1 MEYRFDVIKRTF
13 EDKALIV
20 FIDLLGTKNLYES
33 PPTEEQA
40 KKILRALLVELDI
53 SFSEYFGKESQ
64 DNFDISIFADSIVI
78 NVINMRRKLVNIVE
92 RLVDFLLD
100 YQQQLLLNCKL
111 ASRAIITEDAFFSFK
126 MTRASPESIL
136 SSEYTNVSLCG
147 GKGIKFAN
155 DKLKGLPIGVYVTDK
170 IRADL
175 SKGQNK
181 RIIKVQDDD
190 LFFIKQAIDDVHFL
204 PDKTIDMLLNRPDA
218 TKEDIENSLKAANFD
233 EDALKKWLP
242 WFLVHIGR
250 QDEITRE
257 SNKCTSSD
265 RK

>member
-13 EDKALIV
+13 EDKALIA
-20 FIDLLGTKNLYES
+20 FIDLLGTKKLYES

-40 KKILRALLVELDI
+40 KKILRALLVEFDI
-53 SFSEYFGKESQ
+53 SFSEYFGKESK

-78 NVINMRRKLVNIVE
+78 NMRRKLVNIVE
-92 RLVDFLLD
+92 RLFDFLLC
-100 YQQQLLLNCKL
+100 YQQQLMLNCKIP
-111 ASRAIITEDAFFSFK
+111 SRAIVTEDAFFSFK

-136 SSEYTNVSLCG
+136 RSKYTNVSLCG

-155 DKLKGLPIGVYVTDK
+155 DKLKGLPIGVYATDK
-170 IRADL
+170 IRGDL
-175 SKGQNK
+175 SRKQNE
-181 RIIKVQDDD
+181 RIIRVQDDD
-190 LFFIKQAIDDVHFL
+190 LFFIKQSIDVVHFL
-204 PDKTIDMLLNRPDA
+204 PDNTIDMLLSRPDA
-218 TKEDIENSLKAANFD
+218 TKEDIENSLKDANFD

-242 WFLVHIGR
+242 WFLVHMRR

-257 SNKCTSSD
+257 SDKCTSSE